1 MASDFV
7 DNDLLR
13 PAPAEPAAGKAA
25 GDALLYERLKRR
37 VEDDESRASDELER
51 IRKRSEEVERQRQAL
66 RALRGKQADFDRSYR
81 ELSERVKRHIV
92 LLKGEE
98 EQASR
103 AATVCHETRHRF
115 ESLAEELDRIDP
127 ESWTEASLETDL
139 TQALAQVESAR
150 AVFRKGGRP
159 RRGARVATRRG
170 TGTAGRRRLDRNGD
184 GPPPVCRLAEDRL
197 RAGPADG
204 RGPHGPAGRLPLGDE
219 DHGGRRDSVT

>member
-150 AVFRKGGRP
+150 AVFRKGVD
-159 RRGARVATRRG
+159 RVAALGWRPDEARAPQGDDALTE
-170 TGTAGRRRLDRNGD
+170 TGTAPRRFADWLKIG
-184 GPPPVCRLAEDRL
+184 CALALPMAVVLTVLLGVYLWVTRTM
-197 RAGPADG
+197 AG
-204 RGPHGPAGRLPLGDE
+204 
-219 DHGGRRDSVT
+219 GGTL